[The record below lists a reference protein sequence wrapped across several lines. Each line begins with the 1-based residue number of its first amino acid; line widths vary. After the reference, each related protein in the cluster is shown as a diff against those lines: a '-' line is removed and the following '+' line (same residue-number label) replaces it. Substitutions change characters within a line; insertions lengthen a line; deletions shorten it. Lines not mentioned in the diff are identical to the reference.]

1 MTDQPQLTLGIFSC
15 LFLDVKHLKPS
26 LANFPKVW
34 YTLIRKRKGV
44 ATMEMS
50 YHCRIE
56 RANRVQHIVNEI
68 GMGQVVKV
76 KFVRYCYTCITDT
89 GITIIKTAD
98 KLKVV
103 TMYVTTYRELVAVYE
118 GTKKIPPYLK
128 KRVDRNQTY
137 YIREGKTIWA

>member
-1 MTDQPQLTLGIFSC
+1 
-15 LFLDVKHLKPS
+15 
-26 LANFPKVW
+26 
-34 YTLIRKRKGV
+34 
-44 ATMEMS
+44 MEMS

-56 RANRVQHIVNEI
+56 RADRVQHIVSEI
-68 GMGQVVKV
+68 GMGQVVKE
-76 KFVRYCYTCITDT
+76 KFVRNCYTCITDT

-128 KRVDRNQTY
+128 KKVDRNQTFFTND
-137 YIREGKTIWA
+137 GKTIWA